1 MSAQGPAGFN
11 SSQGFYGTAEQ
22 NMLMKTLV
30 QYFADDISTY
40 SGPK

>member
-1 MSAQGPAGFN
+1 MFAWGPAGFN
-11 SSQGFYGTAEQ
+11 SVQGFYGTAEQ

-30 QYFADDISTY
+30 EYFADDISLY